1 MKPPPVL
8 NLEGSLA
15 ENWRKWEQ
23 RFNLYLVASG
33 IGDKTAKVQAS
44 TLLHVIGPNAL
55 DIYNTF
61 ARDAEGNEMKVDK
74 IIEKFKAYCNP
85 RKNITYE
92 RHVFNTR
99 NQKAGDSI
107 DQYVTDLRTK
117 AKTCEFG
124 TLCESLIRDRVV
136 CGIMNNMLHAR
147 LLRESELTLK
157 TAIDICRATEVS
169 LEQAKS
175 LTSTQEEMS
184 LKINAVK
191 RDQQNGPTKYKY
203 RKNNTEKRHP
213 QNETVMCG
221 RCGGKHG

>member
-1 MKPPPVL
+1 MKPPQVL
-8 NLEGSLA
+8 NLEGNLA

-33 IGDKTAKVQAS
+33 TGDKTAKVQAS

-61 ARDAEGNEMKVDK
+61 AWDAEGDEMKVDK

-99 NQKAGDSI
+99 NQKAEESI

-136 CGIMNNMLHAR
+136 CGIMDGCSYLILVMH
-147 LLRESELTLK
+147 TL
-157 TAIDICRATEVS
+157 DF
-169 LEQAKS
+169 
-175 LTSTQEEMS
+175 
-184 LKINAVK
+184 LKWHN
-191 RDQQNGPTKYKY
+191 
-203 RKNNTEKRHP
+203 
-213 QNETVMCG
+213 
-221 RCGGKHG
+221 